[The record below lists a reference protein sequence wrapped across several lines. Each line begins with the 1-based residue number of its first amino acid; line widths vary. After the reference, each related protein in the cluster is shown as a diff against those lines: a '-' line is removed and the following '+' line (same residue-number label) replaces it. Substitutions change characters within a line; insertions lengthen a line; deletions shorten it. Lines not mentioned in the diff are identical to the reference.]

1 MSIYGSLTRGSG
13 AILGGIISWQGFAEL
28 KRIANQRSIKKRVL
42 ADKNGKKIGETFSAG
57 STEDTIN
64 EALQTGDIVFFN
76 RPCLSMRPC
85 GSALCTATK
94 SITNSTFDHVGMIF
108 LRKDFKPMLIEKT
121 FSGIKMRPWDERL
134 SRSMAVE
141 VIIHPLRCRRTPEM
155 IERITHVIQETTS
168 ESCGGDGVIS
178 AIKSLSLLA
187 KRWKEGEKK
196 KKGSK
201 LEKGSKIKKGSK
213 LKEKIEV
220 VEVEEDGVETYVGT
234 NIHTSVANG
243 SAALVY
249 QLLQE
254 LGSLPKKGERGFVEL
269 PSTICPEDLL
279 HLNMNKGHRLRDPI
293 YVRTYV

>member
-201 LEKGSKIKKGSK
+201 LEKGSKVNRVAVTV
-213 LKEKIEV
+213 L
-220 VEVEEDGVETYVGT
+220 
-234 NIHTSVANG
+234 SV
-243 SAALVY
+243 
-249 QLLQE
+249 QLNRCL
-254 LGSLPKKGERGFVEL
+254 
-269 PSTICPEDLL
+269 C
-279 HLNMNKGHRLRDPI
+279 
-293 YVRTYV
+293 

>member
-201 LEKGSKIKKGSK
+201 LEKESK
-213 LKEKIEV
+213 LKEKKEIEV
-220 VEVEEDGVETYVGT
+220 EGGVETYVGT

>member
-201 LEKGSKIKKGSK
+201 LEKGSKVKKGSK
-213 LKEKIEV
+213 LKEKVEV
-220 VEVEEDGVETYVGT
+220 VEVENGVETYVGT